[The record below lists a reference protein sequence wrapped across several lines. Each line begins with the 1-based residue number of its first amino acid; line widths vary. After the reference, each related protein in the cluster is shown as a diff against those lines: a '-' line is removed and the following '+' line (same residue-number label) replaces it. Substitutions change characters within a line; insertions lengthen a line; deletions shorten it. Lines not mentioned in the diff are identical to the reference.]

1 MTENIE
7 NKEVQ
12 DQSGIAIL
20 PKTDDRPIA
29 IVGMDGISE
38 EVKQLSKNLT
48 ELGMEHVLLTMD
60 DVNKEG
66 ITKEE
71 LIKAQVESSALDGLT
86 DPLPQM
92 TPTHTGKKNQPKKV
106 KRKKRKKTHRK
117 K

>member
-1 MTENIE
+1 MTENTEEIE
-7 NKEVQ
+7 

-20 PKTDDRPIA
+20 PKTDKRPIG
-29 IVGMDGISE
+29 IVGMGGITE
-38 EVKQLSKNLT
+38 GVKQLSKNLE
-48 ELGMEHVLLTMD
+48 ELGMEHVLLTID
-60 DVNKEG
+60 EVNKEG

-86 DPLPQM
+86 DPLPQT